1 MTSAPDP
8 HAPAANSYTTA
19 FSAEARKELIDEDS
33 QAWTAIVGLLLGI
46 ISIGVVLA
54 IVCVTLTTRY
64 MT

>member
-1 MTSAPDP
+1 MTSDLDP
-8 HAPAANSYTTA
+8 HAPAATYTTA
-19 FSAEARKELIDEDS
+19 FNAEARRELIEEDG

-54 IVCVTLTTRY
+54 ITCVTLTTRY